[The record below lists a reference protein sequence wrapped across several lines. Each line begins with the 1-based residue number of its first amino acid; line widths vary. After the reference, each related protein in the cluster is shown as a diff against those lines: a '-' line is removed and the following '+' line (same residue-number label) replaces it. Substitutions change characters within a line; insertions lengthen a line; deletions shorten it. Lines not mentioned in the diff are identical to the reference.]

1 MDKKLIGKK
10 ITKYR
15 KKRDWTQRQLARQ
28 LSVSHQAVSKWEK
41 GEAVPDLETLI
52 TMARIFGVSVDRLIT
67 PKSIRKAPLP
77 PVPPSYEV
85 GFEDKTELFELE
97 ENEHFE
103 YDIELDIDEDEVENQ
118 EQDPKLKL
126 LSQIAPFVSKEI
138 LDQKFLAYLE
148 DNELNNF
155 DYINRLAPFVSREVL
170 SQAIE
175 RVINDE
181 IDPKIV
187 VQLAPFVD
195 KNDLLRLVK
204 KMKDNDWMLKNFA
217 KLAPF
222 LPKEY
227 LNDLVSKLEF

>member
-1 MDKKLIGKK
+1 MDMKLIGKK

-15 KKRDWTQRQLARQ
+15 KKRDWTQRQLAKQ

-41 GEAVPDLETLI
+41 GKAVPDLETLI
-52 TMARIFGVSVDRLIT
+52 AMARLFGVSVDQLIT
-67 PKSIRKAPLP
+67 PKPAPEVPLP
-77 PVPPSYEV
+77 PAPPSYKE

-97 ENEHFE
+97 GNEHFE
-103 YDIELDIDEDEVENQ
+103 IDIDLDIDEDEEENQ

-126 LSQIAPFVSKEI
+126 LSQIAPFVSREI

-148 DNELNNF
+148 ENELKNF

-170 SQAIE
+170 SQAIK

-195 KNDLLRLVK
+195 RNDLVRLVK
-204 KMKDNDWMLKNFA
+204 KMKDNEWMLKNFA